1 MGLCGVVKQEN
12 TPKPLIFVPMNQET
26 VSRCQKNRF
35 QSSRPIRKVRI
46 VCNDPDA
53 TDSSDDEGA
62 LEMKRKR
69 FVREICFQPHA
80 ACRVS
85 NAPKTESLARGSSNG
100 EKNLKNKWL
109 VPTEVSRPT
118 VSPGKYRGVRQ
129 RKWGKWAAEIRDPIQ
144 QKRVW
149 LGTYNSAEEASRA
162 YETKRMEFEALAN
175 STESYSTKNSNDAYK
190 KTLCSVVD
198 SKNLKQD
205 LNVAKDCSLSV
216 MSPTS
221 RTSPSLVID
230 IDSFVS
236 DSVIKIKSE
245 NEKADE
251 FFVGASALMDEEL
264 LALAQIDQ
272 KLNLDL
278 DLDSLAIVD
287 DIFGIQVDDLYFGF
301 EDFPISGFNDS
312 DQPCELPDFDFDFDF
327 DAFGEKFSSVDEA
340 PPLKNGTPLNVAC
353 P

>member
-12 TPKPLIFVPMNQET
+12 THKPLIFVPMNQQT
-26 VSRCQKNRF
+26 VSSCQKNKF

-69 FVREICFQPHA
+69 FVREICLPTHA

-85 NAPKTESLARGSSNG
+85 NAPKTESLVRGCSND
-100 EKNLKNKWL
+100 EKNLKKKRV

-118 VSPGKYRGVRQ
+118 VSAGKYRGVRQ

-162 YETKRMEFEALAN
+162 YEAKRMEFDALAK
-175 STESYSTKNSNDAYK
+175 STESCCTKNYNDAYK
-190 KTLCSVVD
+190 KTPCSVVD
-198 SKNLKQD
+198 SENQKQN
-205 LNVAKDCSLSV
+205 LNVAEESSLSI

-221 RTSPSLVID
+221 RTSPSLVVD

-236 DSVIKIKSE
+236 DQVIKINSE

-251 FFVGASALMDEEL
+251 VSVEASGLMDEEL
-264 LALAQIDQ
+264 LALAQIDRE
-272 KLNLDL
+272 LNLDL
-278 DLDSLAIVD
+278 DLDALAIGD
-287 DIFGIQVDDLYFGF
+287 DIFGIPLDDSDFGF
-301 EDFPISGFNDS
+301 EDFPISGFKDS

-327 DAFGEKFSSVDEA
+327 DAFGETFSCMDEA
-340 PPLKNGTPLNVAC
+340 PPLKNGTPLNVA
-353 P
+353 

>member
-1 MGLCGVVKQEN
+1 MGLCGVEKQD
-12 TPKPLIFVPMNQET
+12 THKPLIFVPMSQET
-26 VSRCQKNRF
+26 VSRSQKNRF

-53 TDSSDDEGA
+53 TDSSDDEGT

-69 FVREICFQPHA
+69 FVREICFPTHA
-80 ACRVS
+80 ACRIS
-85 NAPKTESLARGSSNG
+85 NASKTESLVRVCSNG
-100 EKNLKNKWL
+100 EKNLKKKTV

-118 VSPGKYRGVRQ
+118 VSAGKYRGVRQ

-162 YETKRMEFEALAN
+162 YEAKRMEFDALAN

-190 KTLCSVVD
+190 KTPCSVVD
-198 SKNLKQD
+198 SENQKQN
-205 LNVAKDCSLSV
+205 LNVAEESSLSL

-221 RTSPSLVID
+221 RTSQSLVVD

-236 DSVIKIKSE
+236 DPVIKINSE

-251 FFVGASALMDEEL
+251 VSVVASGLMDEEL
-264 LALAQIDQ
+264 LALEHIDRE
-272 KLNLDL
+272 LNLDL
-278 DLDSLAIVD
+278 DLDSLAIGD
-287 DIFGIQVDDLYFGF
+287 DIFGIPLDDSDFGF
-301 EDFPISGFNDS
+301 EDFPISGFKDS
-312 DQPCELPDFDFDFDF
+312 DQPCELPDFDFNFDF
-327 DAFGEKFSSVDEA
+327 DAFGETFSCMDEA
-340 PPLKNGTPLNVAC
+340 PPLKNGTPLNVA
-353 P
+353 

>member
-12 TPKPLIFVPMNQET
+12 THKPLIFVPMNQET
-26 VSRCQKNRF
+26 VSSCQKNKF

-69 FVREICFQPHA
+69 FVREICLPTHA

-85 NAPKTESLARGSSNG
+85 NAPKTESLVRGCSND
-100 EKNLKNKWL
+100 EKNLKKKRV

-118 VSPGKYRGVRQ
+118 VSAGKYRGVRQ

-162 YETKRMEFEALAN
+162 YEAKRMEFDALAK
-175 STESYSTKNSNDAYK
+175 STESCSTKNYNDAYK
-190 KTLCSVVD
+190 KTPCSVVD
-198 SKNLKQD
+198 SENQKQN
-205 LNVAKDCSLSV
+205 LNVAEESSLSI

-221 RTSPSLVID
+221 RTSPSLVVD

-236 DSVIKIKSE
+236 DQVIKINSE

-251 FFVGASALMDEEL
+251 VSVEASGLMDEEL
-264 LALAQIDQ
+264 LALEQIDRE
-272 KLNLDL
+272 LNLDL
-278 DLDSLAIVD
+278 DLDALAIGD
-287 DIFGIQVDDLYFGF
+287 DIFGIPLDDSDFGF
-301 EDFPISGFNDS
+301 EDFPISGFKDS

-327 DAFGEKFSSVDEA
+327 DAFGETFSCMDEA
-340 PPLKNGTPLNVAC
+340 PPLKNGTPLNVA
-353 P
+353 

>member
-1 MGLCGVVKQEN
+1 MGLCGVVKPEN
-12 TPKPLIFVPMNQET
+12 THKPLIFVPMNQET
-26 VSRCQKNRF
+26 VSRCQKNKF
-35 QSSRPIRKVRI
+35 QSSRLIRKVRI

-69 FVREICFQPHA
+69 FVREICFPTHA

-85 NAPKTESLARGSSNG
+85 SAPKTESLVRGCSND
-100 EKNLKNKWL
+100 EKNLKKKRV

-118 VSPGKYRGVRQ
+118 VSAGKYRGVRQ

-162 YETKRMEFEALAN
+162 YESKRMEFDALAN

-190 KTLCSVVD
+190 KTPCSIVD
-198 SKNLKQD
+198 SENQKQNLN
-205 LNVAKDCSLSV
+205 LAEESSLSI

-221 RTSPSLVID
+221 RTSPSLVVD

-236 DSVIKIKSE
+236 DPVIKINSE

-251 FFVGASALMDEEL
+251 VSVEASGLMDEEI
-264 LALAQIDQ
+264 LALAQIDRE
-272 KLNLDL
+272 LNLDL
-278 DLDSLAIVD
+278 DLDSLAIGD
-287 DIFGIQVDDLYFGF
+287 DIFGMPLDDADFGF
-301 EDFPISGFNDS
+301 EDFPISGFKDS

-327 DAFGEKFSSVDEA
+327 DAFGETFSCMDEV
-340 PPLKNGTPLNVAC
+340 PPLKNGTPLNVA
-353 P
+353 